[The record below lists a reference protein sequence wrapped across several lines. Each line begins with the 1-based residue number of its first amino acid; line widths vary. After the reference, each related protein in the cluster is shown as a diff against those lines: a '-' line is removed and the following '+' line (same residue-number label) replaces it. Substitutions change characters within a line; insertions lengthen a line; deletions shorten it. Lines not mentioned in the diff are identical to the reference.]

1 MMTTKLRKNKTV
13 WIIAGLLLI
22 GALITTLLV
31 SRSASQKAEAEA
43 PALQTTKVRTGDLVV
58 SAAGSGSVVSAAQ
71 TQLSFR
77 TGGVVSVVNVT
88 SGQYVNQGDILA
100 SLENTTQQASFTQ
113 AEANLNSLFSPSG
126 VARYQLELSE
136 AQMAYDKALGELN
149 AYDPENGY
157 ENEIAI
163 LRNSVLIAQNAV
175 EVAEYNY
182 SLYFYV
188 PDSDLYKTK
197 ALAELADAKIKL
209 EKLLAE
215 LAYYELEP
223 VDSSETKVKAN
234 LEIAKARLSEAQ
246 TALEIVQSGDSAR
259 LQEALIASEGTPLFD
274 LKLDYLTYENARIA
288 LENTKLVAPFDGV
301 IGNLNLVVGQSV
313 STSPVMT
320 LTSMDELLI
329 KFYMDE
335 TDLSGLSVGNRT
347 IYTFSAQPETTY
359 EGEVIV
365 IEPSLQTID
374 GSSVVVAWGT
384 LPEKPSFDLLIGMTI
399 DVEIIAGEAKDA
411 LIIPVQALREITAES
426 YAVFVVQED
435 RSLKLTPV
443 SIGLRDFANAEVL
456 AGLNAGDVISTG
468 TVETK

>member
-43 PALQTTKVRTGDLVV
+43 PALQTAKVRTGDLVV

-223 VDSSETKVKAN
+223 VDSSETKVMAN
-234 LEIAKARLSEAQ
+234 LEITKARLSEAQ
-246 TALEIVQSGDSAR
+246 TALEIVESSDPTR
-259 LQEALIASEGTPLFD
+259 LQEALIATEGTPLFD
-274 LKLDYLTYENARIA
+274 LKLDYLAYENARIV

-301 IGNLNLVVGQSV
+301 IGNLNLVPGQSV

-435 RSLKLTPV
+435 GSLKLTPV

>member
-1 MMTTKLRKNKTV
+1 MMTTKLQKNKTA

-43 PALQTTKVRTGDLVV
+43 PALQTAKVRTGDLVV

-100 SLENTTQQASFTQ
+100 SLENATQQASFTQ

-175 EVAEYNY
+175 EAAEYNY

-223 VDSSETKVKAN
+223 VDSSETKVMAN
-234 LEIAKARLSEAQ
+234 LEIAKAQLSEAQ
-246 TALEIVQSGDSAR
+246 TALEIVQSGDSTR
-259 LQEALIASEGTPLFD
+259 LQEALVATEGTPLFD
-274 LKLDYLTYENARIA
+274 LKLDYLAYENARIA
-288 LENTKLVAPFDGV
+288 LENTKLVAPFNGV
-301 IGNLNLVVGQSV
+301 IGNLNLVPGQSV

-329 KFYMDE
+329 NFYMDE

-435 RSLKLTPV
+435 GSLKLTPV

>member
-43 PALQTTKVRTGDLVV
+43 PALQTAKVRFGDMVI

-100 SLENTTQQASFTQ
+100 SLENATQQASFTQ

-223 VDSSETKVKAN
+223 VDSSETIVMAN

-246 TALEIVQSGDSAR
+246 TALEIVESANSTR

-274 LKLDYLTYENARIA
+274 LKLDYLAYENARIV

-301 IGNLNLVVGQSV
+301 IGNLNLVPGQSV

-359 EGEVIV
+359 EGEVIF

-435 RSLKLTPV
+435 GSLKLTPV